1 MADNFSGY
9 GVTTQRTDVTTGGRG
24 KMMRLRGGSVL
35 RGELVQINLS
45 ASAGDCT
52 YLSNLG
58 AIDLGSEDGAIDST
72 PLGTVIPLAAATEG
86 QILGVALHA
95 AADDAEL
102 RVEFGATEFG
112 TITQMLVEIDT
123 AAVAAG
129 DELVADS
136 ATVTGTVGVGSPGGV
151 GKIIAI
157 ALEDSATASAN
168 ASDLITVLFK
178 GVSGFGFRES

>member
-1 MADNFSGY
+1 MADNLSGY
-9 GVTTQRTDVTTGGRG
+9 GVTTQRADITTGGRG
-24 KMMRLRGGSVL
+24 KLMRLRGGSVL

-45 ASAGDCT
+45 ASDGDCT
-52 YLSNLG
+52 ALANLG
-58 AIDLGSEDGAIDST
+58 AVDLGSEDGTTDST
-72 PLGTVIPLAAATEG
+72 PFGTVIPLAAATEG

-102 RVEFGATEFG
+102 RVEFGACEFG
-112 TITQMLVEIDT
+112 AIVQMLVEIDT

-136 ATVTGTVGVGSPGGV
+136 TTVTGTVGVGTPGGV

-157 ALEDSATASAN
+157 ALEASA
-168 ASDLITVLFK
+168 AAAATSSDLITVLFK
-178 GVSGFGFRES
+178 GVSGFGFRET